1 MPVNAALN
9 STVNFTCEA
18 NNVTFIHLLVNEKTI
33 AELSGFSN
41 FSYTLFTINET
52 IKVFSVSFLAEVKY
66 NNTNISCVGEPGRIN
81 STNALL
87 MIQGTLIN

>member
-1 MPVNAALN
+1 MSVNASPN
-9 STVNFTCEA
+9 STVNLTCEA
-18 NNVTFIHLLVNEKTI
+18 TDVSFIHLLVNGKTI

-52 IKVFSVSFLAEVKY
+52 KVFSVSFLAEVKY